1 MAKRKWCAGQRWVVH
16 KFIFYYYIENFLK
29 VLNLIY
35 MKILIIAAHPDDEI
49 LGIGGSI
56 AKWAASGNKVDVKIL
71 AEGSTSRDLKR

>member
-1 MAKRKWCAGQRWVVH
+1 
-16 KFIFYYYIENFLK
+16 
-29 VLNLIY
+29 

-71 AEGSTSRDLKR
+71 AEGSTSRDLKEIVNSDKMTFLILDLVLKKLQIYWE